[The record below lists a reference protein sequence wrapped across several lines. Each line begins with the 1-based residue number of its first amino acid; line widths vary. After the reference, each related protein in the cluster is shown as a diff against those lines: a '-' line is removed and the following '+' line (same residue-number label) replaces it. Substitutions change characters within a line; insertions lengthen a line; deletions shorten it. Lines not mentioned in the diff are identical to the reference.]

1 MTRLA
6 TKAGSKGRMMR
17 QGELV
22 TFGGSGLERA
32 AALRNDP
39 AQIAR
44 LWAEGRV
51 LALWR
56 GKPLLDETAAA
67 ADTAALAYD
76 AIAEVAPGGH
86 FFAAQH
92 TMERYQT
99 AFYAPL
105 VADLSNHGLWVEQG
119 AQTADQRATAIWQRV
134 LRDFTPPAA
143 CAGIQDRLAP
153 FVADR
158 QKAGGTPPED

>member
-1 MTRLA
+1 MSDSSNETGAPAEKRVRKTRA
-6 TKAGSKGRMMR
+6 PKT
-17 QGELV
+17 
-22 TFGGSGLERA
+22 
-32 AALRNDP
+32 P
-39 AQIAR
+39 
-44 LWAEGRV
+44 
-51 LALWR
+51 
-56 GKPLLDETAAA
+56 A